1 MERLKI
7 EEGKERYYITVATSY
22 TIEKVFQYGIFADNN
37 EYLKD
42 VKKGDKLILI
52 VKDKEEKDFRIMG
65 VYEAENDGY
74 FDNKNDIF
82 GDYNDKKDKDKVKF
96 PFRVKFRETDTKF
109 DVNLSLI
116 QSKHPQIAFKIKDY
130 YYNPGKRIISE
141 KEFNEIVN
149 ACLFKPDSKI
159 KFDDIAGLDN
169 LKNYIKTKI
178 SFKNNRMDWNRW
190 KELVKELNH
199 NPKYGILLFGPPGT
213 GKTMFSKALAN
224 EIEGKYFEIKAHH
237 ISGYPGEGEKR
248 IESIFEELLSSE
260 RAVLFIDEAEW
271 ILRKREEQTSSV
283 MQRITPTLLS
293 QWSRVFEYESS
304 KNLIFVIMTTNQPEM
319 IDSAFLRAGRFDS
332 VFYVPPPNREQ
343 VRQILEK
350 QLKNYWDKKQNIDFD
365 KYIDNLLG
373 ELSKHIYGESNSD
386 AYYCGADIYQLC
398 KVAKEIAIHN
408 EREEITKDDIEE
420 AKEKI
425 KPSIR
430 RKVIEEMEKF
440 MDSLKATKA

>member
-1 MERLKI
+1 MEEKKYFVTI
-7 EEGKERYYITVATSY
+7 ATSD
-22 TIEKVFQYGIFADNN
+22 TIENVFQYKIFADNN
-37 EYLKD
+37 EYLKR
-42 VKKGDKLILI
+42 VRKGDKLVLI
-52 VKDKEEKDFRIMG
+52 VREGKDFRIMG
-65 VYEAENDGY
+65 VYEAEGEGY
-74 FDNKNDIF
+74 FDDKNAIF
-82 GDYNDKKDKDKVKF
+82 GDYNNDKDDKVKKVKF
-96 PFRVKFRETDTKF
+96 PYRVKFRETDIKF
-109 DVNLSLI
+109 DVDLSLI
-116 QSKHPQIAFKIKDY
+116 QSKYPQIAFKIKDY
-130 YYNPGKRIISE
+130 YYNPGKRIISK
-141 KEFNEIVN
+141 KEFDEIVN

-178 SFKNNRMDWNRW
+178 SFKGNQMDWNRW

-224 EIEGKYFEIKAHH
+224 EIDGKYFEIKAHH

-260 RAVLFIDEAEW
+260 RGVLFIDEAEW

-319 IDSAFLRAGRFDS
+319 IDSAFLRSGRFDS
-332 VFYVPPPNREQ
+332 VFYVPPPNKEQ
-343 VRQILEK
+343 VKQILEK
-350 QLKNYWDKKQNIDFD
+350 QLKDYWDEKQNIDFNQ
-365 KYIDNLLG
+365 YIDILLG
-373 ELSKHIYGESNSD
+373 ELLKHIYGENNSE

-408 EREEITKDDIEE
+408 ERKEIRKIDIEE
-420 AKEKI
+420 SKEKI
-425 KPSIR
+425 KPSIKG
-430 RKVIEEMEKF
+430 KVIKKMEKF
-440 MDSLKATKA
+440 MDLLKGMKA

>member
-1 MERLKI
+1 MEEKKYFVTI
-7 EEGKERYYITVATSY
+7 ATSD
-22 TIEKVFQYGIFADNN
+22 TIENVFQYKIFADNN
-37 EYLKD
+37 EYLKR
-42 VKKGDKLILI
+42 VRKGDKLVLI
-52 VKDKEEKDFRIMG
+52 VREGKDFRIMG
-65 VYEAENDGY
+65 VYEAEDDGY
-74 FDNKNDIF
+74 FDNKNDVF
-82 GDYNDKKDKDKVKF
+82 GDYNDKKDKVKF
-96 PFRVKFRETDTKF
+96 PFRVKFRETDIKF
-109 DVNLSLI
+109 NVNLSLI
-116 QSKHPQIAFKIKDY
+116 QSKYPQIAFKIKDY
-130 YYNPGKRIISE
+130 YYNPGKRIISG
-141 KEFNEIVN
+141 KEFYEIVN

-169 LKNYIKTKI
+169 LKNYIKRKI
-178 SFKNNRMDWNRW
+178 SFKNNSMDWEKW
-190 KELVKELNH
+190 KGLVKELNH

-224 EIEGKYFEIKAHH
+224 EIGGKYFEIKAHH

-319 IDSAFLRAGRFDS
+319 IDSAFLRSGRFDS
-332 VFYVPPPNREQ
+332 VFYVPPPNKEQ
-343 VRQILEK
+343 VKQILEK
-350 QLKNYWDKKQNIDFD
+350 QLKNYWDEKQNIGFD
-365 KYIDNLLG
+365 EYIDNLLG
-373 ELSKHIYGESNSD
+373 ELSTHIYGENNSE

-398 KVAKEIAIHN
+398 KIAKEIAIHN
-408 EREEITKDDIEE
+408 ERGKIRKGDIEE

-430 RKVIEEMEKF
+430 GKVIKKMEKF
-440 MDSLKATKA
+440 MDLLKATKA

>member
-52 VKDKEEKDFRIMG
+52 VKEEKDFRIIG

-74 FDNKNDIF
+74 FDDKNAIF
-82 GDYNDKKDKDKVKF
+82 GYYNGKVNF
-96 PFRVKFRETDTKF
+96 PFRVKFRETDIKF
-109 DVNLSLI
+109 DVYLSLI
-116 QSKHPQIAFKIKDY
+116 QSKYPQIAFKIKDY
-130 YYNPGKRIISE
+130 YYNPKKRIISK
-141 KEFNEIVN
+141 KEFDEIVN

-169 LKNYIKTKI
+169 LKNYIKRKI
-178 SFKNNRMDWNRW
+178 SFKENPMNWNKW
-190 KELVKELNH
+190 KELVEKLNH

-271 ILRKREEQTSSV
+271 ILRRREEQTSSV

-293 QWSRVFEYESS
+293 QWSRVFEYESN

-319 IDSAFLRAGRFDS
+319 IDTAFLRPGRFDRI
-332 VFYVPPPNREQ
+332 FYVPPPNKEQ
-343 VRQILEK
+343 VKQILEK
-350 QLKNYWDKKQNIDFD
+350 QLKVHWDEKQNIDFNQ
-365 KYIDNLLG
+365 YIDNLLV
-373 ELSKHIYGESNSD
+373 ELSKHIYGENNSE

-398 KVAKEIAIHN
+398 KIAKEVAIYN
-408 EREEITKDDIEE
+408 EREKITKDDIEK
-420 AKEKI
+420 AKEEI

-430 RKVIEEMEKF
+430 REVIEEMEKF
-440 MDSLKATKA
+440 MNLLKATKA

>member
-52 VKDKEEKDFRIMG
+52 VKEEKDFRIIG
-65 VYEAENDGY
+65 VYEAEDDGY
-74 FDNKNDIF
+74 FDDKNAIF
-82 GDYNDKKDKDKVKF
+82 GYYNDKVNF
-96 PFRVKFRETDTKF
+96 PFRVKFRETGIKF

-130 YYNPGKRIISE
+130 YYNPGKRIISK
-141 KEFNEIVN
+141 KEFDEIVN
-149 ACLFKPDSKI
+149 ACLFKPDSEI

-169 LKNYIKTKI
+169 LKNYIKRKI
-178 SFKNNRMDWNRW
+178 SFKNSLMNWERW
-190 KELVKELNH
+190 KGLVEKLNH

-224 EIEGKYFEIKAHH
+224 EIGGKYFEIKAHH

-260 RAVLFIDEAEW
+260 RGVLFIDEAEW

-304 KNLIFVIMTTNQPEM
+304 KNLIFVIMTTNQPKM

-332 VFYVPPPNREQ
+332 VFYVPPPNKEQ

-350 QLKNYWDKKQNIDFD
+350 QLKNYWDEKQNIDFNQ
-365 KYIDNLLG
+365 YIDILLG
-373 ELSKHIYGESNSD
+373 ELSKHIYGEGNSEP
-386 AYYCGADIYQLC
+386 YYCGADIYQLC

-408 EREEITKDDIEE
+408 EREKITEDDIEE
-420 AKEKI
+420 SKKEI
-425 KPSIR
+425 KPSI
-430 RKVIEEMEKF
+430 KEEVIKEMKEF
-440 MDSLKATKA
+440 MDSSKATKA

>member
-1 MERLKI
+1 MKI

-52 VKDKEEKDFRIMG
+52 VKGEKDFRIIG

-74 FDNKNDIF
+74 FDDENPIF
-82 GDYNDKKDKDKVKF
+82 GYYNDRKDKAKF
-96 PFRVKFRETDTKF
+96 PFRVKFRETDIKF
-109 DVNLSLI
+109 NVNLSLI
-116 QSKHPQIAFKIKDY
+116 QSKYPQIALKIKDY
-130 YYNPGKRIISE
+130 YDNPKKRIISK
-141 KEFNEIVN
+141 KEFDEIVN

-169 LKNYIKTKI
+169 LKNYIKRKI
-178 SFKNNRMDWNRW
+178 SFKNSQMNWEKW
-190 KELVKELNH
+190 KGLVKELNH

-224 EIEGKYFEIKAHH
+224 EIGGKYFEIKAHH

-293 QWSRVFEYESS
+293 QWSRVFEYESN

-319 IDSAFLRAGRFDS
+319 IDSAFLRSGRFDS
-332 VFYVPPPNREQ
+332 VFYVPPPNKEQ
-343 VRQILEK
+343 VKQILEK
-350 QLKNYWDKKQNIDFD
+350 QLKNYWDEKQNIGFD
-365 KYIDNLLG
+365 EYIDNLLG
-373 ELSKHIYGESNSD
+373 ELSTHIYGEGNSE

-408 EREEITKDDIEE
+408 ERKEIRKGDIEE

-430 RKVIEEMEKF
+430 GKVIKKMEKF
-440 MDSLKATKA
+440 MDLLKATKA

>member
-1 MERLKI
+1 MEEKKYFVTI
-7 EEGKERYYITVATSY
+7 ATSD
-22 TIEKVFQYGIFADNN
+22 TIENVFQYKIFADNN
-37 EYLKD
+37 EYLKR
-42 VKKGDKLILI
+42 VRKGDKLVLI
-52 VKDKEEKDFRIMG
+52 VREGKDFRIMG
-65 VYEAENDGY
+65 VYEAEDDGY
-74 FDNKNDIF
+74 FDNKNDVF
-82 GDYNDKKDKDKVKF
+82 GDYNDKKDKVKF
-96 PFRVKFRETDTKF
+96 PFRVKFRETDIKF
-109 DVNLSLI
+109 NVNLSLI
-116 QSKHPQIAFKIKDY
+116 QSKYPQIAFKIKDY
-130 YYNPGKRIISE
+130 YYNPGKRIISG
-141 KEFNEIVN
+141 KEFYEIVN

-169 LKNYIKTKI
+169 LKNYIKRKI
-178 SFKNNRMDWNRW
+178 SFKNNSMDWEKW
-190 KELVKELNH
+190 KGLVKELNH

-224 EIEGKYFEIKAHH
+224 EIGGKYFEIKAHH

-319 IDSAFLRAGRFDS
+319 IDSAFLRSGRFDS
-332 VFYVPPPNREQ
+332 VFYVPPPNKEQ
-343 VRQILEK
+343 VKQILEK
-350 QLKNYWDKKQNIDFD
+350 QLKNYWDEKQNIGFD
-365 KYIDNLLG
+365 EYIDNLLG
-373 ELSKHIYGESNSD
+373 ELSTHIYGENNSE

-398 KVAKEIAIHN
+398 KIAKEIAIHN
-408 EREEITKDDIEE
+408 ERKEIRKGDIEE

-430 RKVIEEMEKF
+430 GKVIKKMEKF
-440 MDSLKATKA
+440 MDLLKATKA

>member
-1 MERLKI
+1 M
-7 EEGKERYYITVATSY
+7 
-22 TIEKVFQYGIFADNN
+22 N
-37 EYLKD
+37 
-42 VKKGDKLILI
+42 
-52 VKDKEEKDFRIMG
+52 
-65 VYEAENDGY
+65 
-74 FDNKNDIF
+74 
-82 GDYNDKKDKDKVKF
+82 
-96 PFRVKFRETDTKF
+96 
-109 DVNLSLI
+109 
-116 QSKHPQIAFKIKDY
+116 
-130 YYNPGKRIISE
+130 
-141 KEFNEIVN
+141 
-149 ACLFKPDSKI
+149 
-159 KFDDIAGLDN
+159 
-169 LKNYIKTKI
+169 
-178 SFKNNRMDWNRW
+178 WNRW

-304 KNLIFVIMTTNQPEM
+304 KNLIFIIMTTNQPEM
-319 IDSAFLRAGRFDS
+319 IDTAFLRPGRFDRI
-332 VFYVPPPNREQ
+332 FYVPPPNKEQ
-343 VRQILEK
+343 VKQILEK
-350 QLKNYWDKKQNIDFD
+350 QLKDYWDKKQNIDFNQ
-365 KYIDNLLG
+365 YIDILLG
-373 ELSKHIYGESNSD
+373 KLSTHIYGENNSE

-408 EREEITKDDIEE
+408 ERGKITKKDIEE

-430 RKVIEEMEKF
+430 REVIEEMEKF
-440 MDSLKATKA
+440 MNLLKATKA

>member
-1 MERLKI
+1 
-7 EEGKERYYITVATSY
+7 
-22 TIEKVFQYGIFADNN
+22 
-37 EYLKD
+37 
-42 VKKGDKLILI
+42 
-52 VKDKEEKDFRIMG
+52 
-65 VYEAENDGY
+65 
-74 FDNKNDIF
+74 
-82 GDYNDKKDKDKVKF
+82 
-96 PFRVKFRETDTKF
+96 
-109 DVNLSLI
+109 
-116 QSKHPQIAFKIKDY
+116 
-130 YYNPGKRIISE
+130 
-141 KEFNEIVN
+141 
-149 ACLFKPDSKI
+149 
-159 KFDDIAGLDN
+159 
-169 LKNYIKTKI
+169 
-178 SFKNNRMDWNRW
+178 MDWNRW
-190 KELVKELNH
+190 KGLVEKLNH

-260 RAVLFIDEAEW
+260 RGVLFIDEAEW

-319 IDSAFLRAGRFDS
+319 IDSAFLRSGRFDS
-332 VFYVPPPNREQ
+332 VFYVPPPNKEQ
-343 VRQILEK
+343 VKQILEK
-350 QLKNYWDKKQNIDFD
+350 QLKVHWGENDDFD
-365 KYIDNLLG
+365 QYIEDLLG
-373 ELSKHIYGESNSD
+373 RLSIHIYGEGNSK

-408 EREEITKDDIEE
+408 EREEIRKGYIEE

-430 RKVIEEMEKF
+430 GKVIKKMEKF
-440 MDSLKATKA
+440 MDLLKGMKA

>member
-7 EEGKERYYITVATSY
+7 EVATSY

-37 EYLKD
+37 EYFKG
-42 VKKGDKLILI
+42 VRKGDKLILI
-52 VKDKEEKDFRIMG
+52 VKEEKDFRIMG

-74 FDNKNDIF
+74 FDDKNPIF
-82 GDYNDKKDKDKVKF
+82 GYYNGKVNF
-96 PFRVKFRETDTKF
+96 PFRVKFRETDIKF
-109 DVNLSLI
+109 DVYLSLI
-116 QSKHPQIAFKIKDY
+116 QSKYPQIAFKIKDY
-130 YYNPGKRIISE
+130 YYNPKKRIISK
-141 KEFNEIVN
+141 KEFDEIEN

-178 SFKNNRMDWNRW
+178 SFKGNQMDWNRW

-224 EIEGKYFEIKAHH
+224 EIGGKYFEIKAHH

-271 ILRKREEQTSSV
+271 ILRRREEQTSSV

-293 QWSRVFEYESS
+293 QWSRVFEYESN

-319 IDSAFLRAGRFDS
+319 IDPAFLRPGRFDS
-332 VFYVPPPNREQ
+332 VFYVPPPNKEQ
-343 VRQILEK
+343 VKQILEK
-350 QLKNYWDKKQNIDFD
+350 QLKNYWDEKQNIGFD
-365 KYIDNLLG
+365 EYIDILLG
-373 ELSKHIYGESNSD
+373 KLSTHIYGEGNSE

-408 EREEITKDDIEE
+408 ESGEIRKGDIEE

-430 RKVIEEMEKF
+430 REVIEEMEKF
-440 MDSLKATKA
+440 MNLLKAAKA